1 MNTFA
6 SRQVYSSSILFQQR
20 KKRMNRL
27 RLIKLFAVVAFTSS
41 LPFTQVS
48 AQDVT
53 LKTTIDS
60 TSIYIGDQTLIHLDL
75 SQKLGE
81 IVQLPYFSDTITNG
95 ILVLNTSK
103 PDTVKLGNDRIQI
116 KMDYLV
122 TSFDEGLYYIPPFKA
137 ISGKDTALSNDL
149 GLKVLTF
156 NVEDTTDG
164 AFFDIK
170 PVYSAPWVFADYFF
184 LVLGI
189 FSGIW
194 IILLIL
200 IALKKYRN
208 RKAGIL
214 PVVPAEPL
222 LPADVEALQALE
234 SLKQAKLWQTG
245 YEKEYYTRI
254 TDTLRRYLER
264 RFNINAMEMTS
275 SEIMDT
281 LRGSDEVK
289 DVKNQL
295 RNILETADFVKFAK
309 MSPMPDENESNLSR
323 AVQVIKETRPVEKV
337 EENEAQSEK
346 SNKSSEAK

>member
-1 MNTFA
+1 
-6 SRQVYSSSILFQQR
+6 
-20 KKRMNRL
+20 
-27 RLIKLFAVVAFTSS
+27 
-41 LPFTQVS
+41 
-48 AQDVT
+48 
-53 LKTTIDS
+53 
-60 TSIYIGDQTLIHLDL
+60 
-75 SQKLGE
+75 
-81 IVQLPYFSDTITNG
+81 
-95 ILVLNTSK
+95 
-103 PDTVKLGNDRIQI
+103 
-116 KMDYLV
+116 
-122 TSFDEGLYYIPPFKA
+122 SFDEGLYYIPPFKA
-137 ISGKDTALSNDL
+137 ISGQDTVLSNDL

-170 PVYSAPWVFADYFF
+170 PVYDAPWVFADYFF
-184 LVLGI
+184 LVLGL

-214 PVVPAEPL
+214 PVAPAEPL

-289 DVKNQL
+289 EVKNQL
-295 RNILETADFVKFAK
+295 RNILETADYVKFAK
-309 MSPMPDENESNLSR
+309 MSPMPDENEANLSR

-337 EENEAQSEK
+337 EENEAQPEK